1 MPLGETRELSVAKA
15 VRALKTAGGA
25 GAGATT
31 AWAPGRCTLVGE
43 HVDYAG
49 GIVLCLAVDLGI
61 AVAVRPSSAGR
72 YLATSDGVTVTRD
85 RAEPAGDGADHVL
98 APVVALRARGFDVP
112 AVEIAVAATLPAG
125 AGLASSAA
133 LIVAIT
139 TALLRMLGATMTAR
153 DLAAVALAAERD
165 VLGVPCGPLDQR
177 AVIGA
182 PDGGVL
188 LLDCR
193 TGGERSLPWPWP
205 DAVLVGC
212 DTGTHHDV
220 GGAGYRRRRDETER
234 GMAALAMASSQE
246 LSEAAIEASAL
257 EPVIKRRLRHVME
270 ETARSIA
277 AAEALRQAD
286 LVALGRLMSASH
298 RSLRDLYEVSTPALD
313 AVVAA
318 ALGVSGCAGARLVG
332 AGFGGA
338 VAALVTSSAAGEC
351 RRAMATA
358 CDGGSTF
365 ELRPSPGVASLAP
378 DVVRG

>member
-1 MPLGETRELSVAKA
+1 
-15 VRALKTAGGA
+15 
-25 GAGATT
+25 
-31 AWAPGRCTLVGE
+31 
-43 HVDYAG
+43 
-49 GIVLCLAVDLGI
+49 
-61 AVAVRPSSAGR
+61 
-72 YLATSDGVTVTRD
+72 
-85 RAEPAGDGADHVL
+85 
-98 APVVALRARGFDVP
+98 
-112 AVEIAVAATLPAG
+112 
-125 AGLASSAA
+125 
-133 LIVAIT
+133 
-139 TALLRMLGATMTAR
+139 MTAR

-165 VLGVPCGPLDQR
+165 LLGVPCGPLDQR

-188 LLDCR
+188 LLDCH

-234 GMAALAMASSQE
+234 GMAALGVASSQE